1 MDDFEN
7 VCGGGFPEE
16 FVKDICDEDSEVR
29 ILDEG
34 GSKDGPEG
42 GLEEGLG
49 GSSDEGVR
57 EDVMEEAERD
67 SEQGV
72 KNYSRGQNKR
82 TLLPPAGP

>member
-1 MDDFEN
+1 M
-7 VCGGGFPEE
+7 
-16 FVKDICDEDSEVR
+16 KDICDDDSEMR

-57 EDVMEEAERD
+57 EDVMEEVGSD
-67 SEQGV
+67 SEQGG
-72 KNYSRGQNKR
+72 KN
-82 TLLPPAGP
+82 

>member
-1 MDDFEN
+1 MEPGAPLVRKVFEECDDDFGN

-16 FVKDICDEDSEVR
+16 FVKDICDDDSEMR

-34 GSKDGPEG
+34 GSKAGPEG

-57 EDVMEEAERD
+57 EDVMEEVGSD

-72 KNYSRGQNKR
+72 KN
-82 TLLPPAGP
+82 